1 MTVYFGENLK
11 KLRKSKDLT
20 QEALADF
27 LGMSFQSISKWER
40 SETYPDITMLPTIA
54 SFFGVTVDSL
64 LGTDMIEKEKKI
76 NEYCE
81 KYSRFTLF

>member
-1 MTVYFGENLK
+1 MTICFGENLK

-27 LGMSFQSISKWER
+27 LGMSFQAISKWER
-40 SETYPDITMLPTIA
+40 EETYPDITMLPRIA

-64 LGTDMIEKEKKI
+64 LGTDMIEKENKI
-76 NEYCE
+76 REYCE
-81 KYSRFTLF
+81 VESG